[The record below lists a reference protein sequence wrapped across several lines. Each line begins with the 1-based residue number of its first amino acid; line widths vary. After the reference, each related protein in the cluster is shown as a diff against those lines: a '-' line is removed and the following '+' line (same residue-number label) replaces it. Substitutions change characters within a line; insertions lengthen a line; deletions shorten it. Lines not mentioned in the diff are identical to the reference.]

1 MKKEEEYVKLSNQV
15 VESVIDRSLLPR
27 QLQDQLR
34 EVDEWE
40 RGLKAFAFMHPKRGP
55 KPTKKLAPVIMFITD
70 NEKDTARHMR
80 IFINVVGKK
89 VRGNKRIG
97 KQALYADLVKYFLLL
112 KRHGVTLPRN
122 KSLSMKACQYCL
134 GEILRRHNCTSL
146 SDNLLMKSG
155 DARKIIVDRMDRIFS
170 HVADCIENPPA

>member
-1 MKKEEEYVKLSNQV
+1 MTS
-15 VESVIDRSLLPR
+15 DRSLLPR

-34 EVDEWE
+34 EVDKWE
-40 RGLKAFAFMHPKRGP
+40 RELRRFAFKHPKRGP
-55 KPTKKLAPVIMFITD
+55 KPTKKLGPVIMFITD

-80 IFINVVGKK
+80 IFINAVGKK

-122 KSLSMKACQYCL
+122 KSLSKKACQYGL
-134 GEILRRHNCTSL
+134 GEILRRHECTSL
-146 SDNLLMKSG
+146 SDNLLIKSG
-155 DARKIIVDRMDRIFS
+155 SERSVIAARMDRIFNR
-170 HVADCIENPPA
+170 VADCIENPPA